1 LALFAGAAPLYG
13 GHNLRSDILP
23 PAAHSPNDRTNA
35 PTGLG
40 RLPAFLQWCL
50 VGCLSIVATVPL
62 EAAGFPAAFLM
73 GPMLAGIVVALGG
86 GTIRLP
92 RLFAFVVQVVL
103 ALMIA
108 TMVSQDFIGTFSENW
123 LVILLV
129 VLSVISVST
138 LSGWLIARTGIL
150 PGTTA
155 IWGSSAGAAS
165 TMMIM
170 AEAYGADAR
179 LVAFM
184 QYLRVVFVA
193 SFATLVAHFGGH
205 DGAAVPPHAWFEPVP
220 MLPLAAML
228 AVGVL
233 AGLAGQKLH
242 IPAGAF
248 LVPFALAA
256 VLTSSGTV
264 TIVLPQ
270 WLLVIAFTL
279 LGWNIGLGF
288 TRAILLHARR
298 ALMPTVASIIALISF
313 SGLLAGLLILV
324 LDVDPLTAYLATSP
338 GGLDSI
344 AVIAA
349 ASKVDIAFV
358 MTLQTARL
366 ILVTLIGPWLARFV
380 ADRA

>member
-1 LALFAGAAPLYG
+1 METRTF
-13 GHNLRSDILP
+13 RSDDLP
-23 PAAHSPNDRTNA
+23 PASPRSNGSTNT
-35 PTGLG
+35 PSGLG
-40 RLPAFLQWCL
+40 RLPAWLQWL
-50 VGCLSIVATVPL
+50 FVGCLSIATTAPL
-62 EAAGFPAAFLM
+62 ELAGFPAGLLM
-73 GPMLAGIVVALGG
+73 GPMLAGIVVALSG

-92 RLFAFVVQVVL
+92 RFFFFLIQVVL

-108 TMVSQDFIGTFSENW
+108 TMVSQDFVGTFLDNW
-123 LVILLV
+123 PLMLFV
-129 VLSVISVST
+129 VLSVIGVST
-138 LSGWLIARTGIL
+138 LSGWMIARTGIL

-165 TMMIM
+165 TMLMM

-193 SFATLVAHFGGH
+193 SLATLVAHFGGH
-205 DGAAVPPHAWFEPVP
+205 DGAAPPPHAWFAPVP
-220 MLPLAAML
+220 ALPLAIIL
-228 AVGVL
+228 VVGVL
-233 AGLAGQKLH
+233 AGLAGQKLR

-248 LVPFALAA
+248 LVPFAVASVA
-256 VLTSSGTV
+256 NSSGTV
-264 TIVLPQ
+264 AIELPQ
-270 WLLVIAFTL
+270 WLLAAAFTL

-298 ALMPTVASIIALISF
+298 ALLPTVASIVALIGF
-313 SGLLAGLLILV
+313 SGLLAGLLIL
-324 LDVDPLTAYLATSP
+324 LLGVDPLTAYLSTSP

-349 ASKVDIAFV
+349 SSNVDVAFV

-380 ADRA
+380 ADRT

>member
-1 LALFAGAAPLYG
+1 M
-13 GHNLRSDILP
+13 P
-23 PAAHSPNDRTNA
+23 PAPHSPNDRTPP

-40 RLPAFLQWCL
+40 KWPAPLQWYL
-50 VGCLSIVATVPL
+50 VGLLSVATTLPL
-62 EAAGFPAAFLM
+62 EIAGFPAALLM
-73 GPMLAGIVVALGG
+73 GPMLAGILAALAGSS
-86 GTIRLP
+86 IRLP
-92 RLFAFVVQVVL
+92 RLFFFVVQVVL

-108 TMVSQDFIGTFSENW
+108 TMVSEDFVGTFARNW
-123 LVILLV
+123 LLMLLV
-129 VLSVISVST
+129 VLSVIGMST
-138 LSGWLIARTGIL
+138 LCGWLIARSGIL

-165 TMMIM
+165 TMLMM

-193 SFATLVAHFGGH
+193 SLATLVAHFGGH
-205 DGAAVPPHAWFEPVP
+205 DGAALPPHAWFEPVP
-220 MLPLAAML
+220 LPPLVAML
-228 AVGVL
+228 AIGIL
-233 AGLAGQKLH
+233 AGLAGQRLRV
-242 IPAGAF
+242 PAGAF
-248 LVPFALAA
+248 LVPFALAS
-256 VLTSSGTV
+256 LLNSSGTV
-264 TIVLPQ
+264 TIALPQ
-270 WLLVIAFTL
+270 WLLAAAFTL

-288 TRAILLHARR
+288 TRTILSHARR
-298 ALMPTVASIIALISF
+298 ALLPTVASIVALIGF
-313 SGLLAGLLILV
+313 SGLLAGLLIL
-324 LDVDPLTAYLATSP
+324 LLGVDPLTAYLATSP

-349 ASKVDIAFV
+349 SAQVDVAFV

>member
-1 LALFAGAAPLYG
+1 
-13 GHNLRSDILP
+13 
-23 PAAHSPNDRTNA
+23 
-35 PTGLG
+35 
-40 RLPAFLQWCL
+40 
-50 VGCLSIVATVPL
+50 LSVATTVPL
-62 EAAGFPAAFLM
+62 EIAGFPAGLLM
-73 GPMLAGIVVALGG
+73 GPMLAGIIVALAG
-86 GTIRLP
+86 GTVRLP
-92 RLFAFVVQVVL
+92 RIFFFFVQVVL

-108 TMVSQDFIGTFSENW
+108 TMVSEDFVGTFAANW
-123 LVILLV
+123 PLMLFV
-129 VLSVISVST
+129 VLSVIGVST
-138 LSGWLIARTGIL
+138 LSGWMIARTGIL

-165 TMMIM
+165 TMLLM

-193 SFATLVAHFGGH
+193 SFATLVAHFSGH
-205 DGAAVPPHAWFEPVP
+205 DGATAAPHAWFEPVP
-220 MLPLAAML
+220 ALPLAALL
-228 AVGVL
+228 AVGIL
-233 AGLAGQKLH
+233 AGLIGQRLR

-248 LVPFALAA
+248 LVPFAIAA
-256 VLTSSGTV
+256 TLGSSGTLQAE
-264 TIVLPQ
+264 LPQ
-270 WLLVIAFTL
+270 WLLAAAFTL

-298 ALMPTVASIIALISF
+298 ALLPTVVSIIALIAF

-324 LDVDPLTAYLATSP
+324 VGVDPLTAYLATSP

-349 ASKVDIAFV
+349 SSNVDIAFV

-380 ADRA
+380 ANRA

>member
-1 LALFAGAAPLYG
+1 MQGLTF
-13 GHNLRSDILP
+13 RSVDLP
-23 PAAHSPNDRTNA
+23 PASPRPNGSPNT
-35 PTGLG
+35 PTGAG
-40 RLPAFLQWCL
+40 RLPAWLQWCL
-50 VGCLSIVATVPL
+50 VGGLSVIATVPL
-62 EAAGFPAAFLM
+62 EVAGFPAALLM

-86 GTIRLP
+86 GSIRLP
-92 RLFAFVVQVVL
+92 RVFFFVVQVVL

-108 TMVSQDFIGTFSENW
+108 TMVSQDFVATFFRNW
-123 LVILLV
+123 PLMLLV
-129 VLSVISVST
+129 VLSVIGVST
-138 LSGWLIARTGIL
+138 LSGWMIARTGIL

-165 TMMIM
+165 TMMLM

-220 MLPLAAML
+220 PLPLAAML
-228 AVGVL
+228 AVGIL
-233 AGLAGQKLH
+233 AGVIGQKLR

-248 LVPFALAA
+248 LVPFAIAS
-256 VLTSSGTV
+256 VLNSSGAVTV
-264 TIVLPQ
+264 ELPQ
-270 WLLVIAFTL
+270 WLLVIAFAL

-298 ALMPTVASIIALISF
+298 ALLPTVVSIIALISF

-324 LDVDPLTAYLATSP
+324 LGVDPLTAYLSTSP

-349 ASKVDIAFV
+349 ASNVDIAFV

-366 ILVTLIGPWLARFV
+366 ILVTLIGPWLARFI

>member
-1 LALFAGAAPLYG
+1 MQTRTF
-13 GHNLRSDILP
+13 RSDDLS
-23 PAAHSPNDRTNA
+23 PAARNPNDGPTA
-35 PTGLG
+35 PAGLG
-40 RLPAFLQWCL
+40 KLPAWLQWCL
-50 VGCLSIVATVPL
+50 VGCLTIVTTVPL
-62 EAAGFPAAFLM
+62 EIAGFPAALLM
-73 GPMLAGIVVALGG
+73 GPMLAGIVAALGG
-86 GTIRLP
+86 STIRLP
-92 RLFAFVVQVVL
+92 RIFFFAVQVVL

-108 TMVSQDFIGTFSENW
+108 TMVSQDFVGTFAENW
-123 LVILLV
+123 PLMLFV

-138 LSGWLIARTGIL
+138 LSGWMIARTGIL

-165 TMMIM
+165 TMMLM

-193 SFATLVAHFGGH
+193 SCATLVAHFGGH
-205 DGAAVPPHAWFEPVP
+205 DGAALPPHAWFEPVAA
-220 MLPLAAML
+220 LPLIAML
-228 AVGVL
+228 AIGIL
-233 AGLAGQKLH
+233 AGIAAQRLR

-248 LVPFALAA
+248 LVPFAIAA
-256 VLTSSGTV
+256 VLNSSGTLA
-264 TIVLPQ
+264 IALPQ
-270 WLLVIAFTL
+270 WLLALAFTL

-288 TRAILLHARR
+288 TRAILVHARR
-298 ALMPTVASIIALISF
+298 ALLPTVASIIALIGF

-324 LDVDPLTAYLATSP
+324 LGIDPLTAYLSTSP

-349 ASKVDIAFV
+349 SSKVDVAFV

>member
-1 LALFAGAAPLYG
+1 MSPAP
-13 GHNLRSDILP
+13 
-23 PAAHSPNDRTNA
+23 PNADEVPST
-35 PTGLG
+35 PTGAG
-40 RLPAFLQWCL
+40 RLPAWLQWCL
-50 VGCLSIVATVPL
+50 VGCLSIVTTLPL
-62 EAAGFPAAFLM
+62 EVAGFPAALLI
-73 GPMLAGIVVALGG
+73 GPMLAGIFVALGG

-92 RLFAFVVQVVL
+92 RIFFFVVQVVL

-108 TMVSQDFIGTFSENW
+108 TMVSQDFIGTFVENW
-123 LVILLV
+123 PLMLFV
-129 VLSVISVST
+129 VLSVIGVST
-138 LSGWLIARTGIL
+138 LSGWMIARTGIL

-165 TMMIM
+165 TMLMM

-193 SFATLVAHFGGH
+193 SLATLVAHFGGH
-205 DGAAVPPHAWFEPVP
+205 DGAAMPPHAWFEPVP
-220 MLPLAAML
+220 LLPLAGML
-228 AVGVL
+228 AIGVL
-233 AGLAGQKLH
+233 AGLIGQKLRV
-242 IPAGAF
+242 PAGAF
-248 LVPFALAA
+248 LVPFAIAS
-256 VLTSSGTV
+256 VLNSAGTV
-264 TIVLPQ
+264 TIELPQ

-298 ALMPTVASIIALISF
+298 ALLPTVASIIALISF

-324 LDVDPLTAYLATSP
+324 LGIDPLTAYLATSP

-349 ASKVDIAFV
+349 SSKVDIAFV

-366 ILVTLIGPWLARFV
+366 ILVTLIGPWLARFM

>member
-1 LALFAGAAPLYG
+1 METRTF
-13 GHNLRSDILP
+13 RSDDLP
-23 PAAHSPNDRTNA
+23 ASRNPNDETKA
-35 PTGLG
+35 ASGAG
-40 RLPAFLQWCL
+40 RLPAWLQWSL
-50 VGCLSIVATVPL
+50 VACLSIATTVPL
-62 EAAGFPAAFLM
+62 EIAGFPAALLM
-73 GPMLAGIVVALGG
+73 GPMLAGIVLALAG

-92 RLFAFVVQVVL
+92 RIFFFFVQVVL

-108 TMVSQDFIGTFSENW
+108 TMVSQDFVGTFAENW
-123 LVILLV
+123 LLMLFV

-138 LSGWLIARTGIL
+138 FSGWMIARTGLL

-155 IWGSSAGAAS
+155 IWGSSPGAAS
-165 TMMIM
+165 TMLMM

-193 SFATLVAHFGGH
+193 SVATLVAHFGGH
-205 DGAAVPPHAWFEPVP
+205 DGAVVPPHAWFEPVP
-220 MLPLAAML
+220 MPPLAAML
-228 AVGVL
+228 AIGML
-233 AGLAGQKLH
+233 AGLAAQRLR

-248 LVPFALAA
+248 LVPFAIAS
-256 VLTSSGTV
+256 VLNSSGTV
-264 TIVLPQ
+264 TYLLPQ

-288 TRAILLHARR
+288 TRAILIHARR
-298 ALMPTVASIIALISF
+298 ALLPTVVSILALIGF

-324 LDVDPLTAYLATSP
+324 LGVDPLTAYLSTSP

-349 ASKVDIAFV
+349 SSNVDIAFV

-380 ADRA
+380 ADRS

>member
-1 LALFAGAAPLYG
+1 MQTRTF
-13 GHNLRSDILP
+13 RSDDLP
-23 PAAHSPNDRTNA
+23 PASNTHNQRPAP

-40 RLPAFLQWCL
+40 ALPAPVQWGL
-50 VGCLSIVATVPL
+50 VGCLSVVTTVPL
-62 EAAGFPAAFLM
+62 EIAGFPAALLM
-73 GPMLAGIVVALGG
+73 GPMLAGIVVALAG

-92 RLFAFVVQVVL
+92 RFFFFFVQVVL

-108 TMVSQDFIGTFSENW
+108 TTISRDFVGTFAQNW
-123 LVILLV
+123 LLMLFV
-129 VLSVISVST
+129 VLSVIAVST
-138 LSGWLIARTGIL
+138 FSGWMIARTGIL

-205 DGAAVPPHAWFEPVP
+205 DGATMPPHDWFAPVP
-220 MLPLAAML
+220 LVPLAAAL
-228 AVGVL
+228 AVGILV
-233 AGLAGQKLH
+233 AFVGQKLR

-248 LVPFALAA
+248 LVPFALAS
-256 VLTSSGTV
+256 VLNSSGAI
-264 TIVLPQ
+264 TIELPQ

-298 ALMPTVASIIALISF
+298 ALLPTVVSILVLIGF
-313 SGLLAGLLILV
+313 SGLLAALLIL
-324 LDVDPLTAYLATSP
+324 LLGVDPLTAYLSTSP

-349 ASKVDIAFV
+349 ASSDVDISFV
-358 MTLQTARL
+358 MSLQTARL
-366 ILVTLIGPWLARFV
+366 ILVTLIGPWLARFL

>member
-1 LALFAGAAPLYG
+1 M
-13 GHNLRSDILP
+13 S
-23 PAAHSPNDRTNA
+23 PASPSPDNA
-35 PTGLG
+35 VNRPAGLG
-40 RLPAFLQWCL
+40 TLPAWLQWCL
-50 VGCLSIVATVPL
+50 VGCLSVATTVPL
-62 EAAGFPAAFLM
+62 EIAGFPAGLLM
-73 GPMLAGIVVALGG
+73 GPMLAGIVAALGG

-92 RLFAFVVQVVL
+92 RIFFFFVQVVL

-108 TMVSQDFIGTFSENW
+108 TMVSQDFVGTFLDNW
-123 LVILLV
+123 LLILFV

-138 LSGWLIARTGIL
+138 LSGWMIARTGIL

-165 TMMIM
+165 TMLMM

-193 SFATLVAHFGGH
+193 SLATLVAHFGGH
-205 DGAAVPPHAWFEPVP
+205 DGAAMPPHAWFEPVP
-220 MLPLAAML
+220 IFPLAAML
-228 AVGVL
+228 AIGVCT
-233 AGLAGQKLH
+233 GLVGQKLRV
-242 IPAGAF
+242 PAGAF
-248 LVPFALAA
+248 LVPFALASI
-256 VLTSSGTV
+256 LNSSGT
-264 TIVLPQ
+264 IMIEMPQ
-270 WLLVIAFTL
+270 WLLAAAFTL

-298 ALMPTVASIIALISF
+298 ALLPTVASIIALISF
-313 SGLLAGLLILV
+313 SGLLAGLLILL
-324 LDVDPLTAYLATSP
+324 LDVDPLTAYLSTSP

-349 ASKVDIAFV
+349 SSNVDIAFV

>member
-1 LALFAGAAPLYG
+1 MPSSHPGETDM
-13 GHNLRSDILP
+13 R
-23 PAAHSPNDRTNA
+23 
-35 PTGLG
+35 PTGTG
-40 RLPAFLQWCL
+40 RLPPWLQWGL
-50 VGCLSIVATVPL
+50 VAGLSILTTVPL
-62 EAAGFPAAFLM
+62 EVAGFPAALLI
-73 GPMLAGIVVALGG
+73 GPMVAGIIVALGG
-86 GTIRLP
+86 GTIHLP
-92 RLFAFVVQVVL
+92 RIFFFIVQVVL

-108 TMVSQDFIGTFSENW
+108 TMVSKDFVGTFLDNW
-123 LVILLV
+123 PLMLLV
-129 VLSVISVST
+129 VASVIGMST
-138 LSGWLIARTGIL
+138 LSGWLIARSGIL

-205 DGAAVPPHAWFEPVP
+205 DGANVPPHAWFEPVP
-220 MLPLAAML
+220 MLPLMAML
-228 AVGVL
+228 AVGVV
-233 AGLAGQKLH
+233 AGLTGQKLR

-248 LVPFALAA
+248 LVPFALAS
-256 VLTSSGTV
+256 VLNSSGSV
-264 TIVLPQ
+264 TIELPE
-270 WLLVIAFTL
+270 WLLVVAFTL

-288 TRAILLHARR
+288 TRAILMHARR
-298 ALMPTVASIIALISF
+298 ALLPTVLSILALISF
-313 SGLLAGLLILV
+313 SGLLAGLLILT
-324 LDVDPLTAYLATSP
+324 LGVDPLTAYLATSP

-349 ASKVDIAFV
+349 SSKVDIAFV

-366 ILVTLIGPWLARFV
+366 ILVTILGPWLARFM

>member
-1 LALFAGAAPLYG
+1 M
-13 GHNLRSDILP
+13 S
-23 PAAHSPNDRTNA
+23 PASRTPRDPTSTA
-35 PTGLG
+35 TGLG
-40 RLPAFLQWCL
+40 RWPAALQWGF
-50 VGCLSIVATVPL
+50 VAGLSLITTVPL
-62 EAAGFPAAFLM
+62 EIAGFPAALLM
-73 GPMLAGIVVALGG
+73 GPMLAGIFVALGG

-92 RLFAFVVQVVL
+92 RLFFFGVQVVL

-108 TMVSQDFIGTFSENW
+108 TMVSRDFLGTFLENW
-123 LVILLV
+123 PLMLFV
-129 VLSVISVST
+129 VLSVIGVST

-165 TMMIM
+165 TMLIM

-184 QYLRVVFVA
+184 QYLRVLFVA
-193 SFATLVAHFGGH
+193 SLATLVAHFGGH
-205 DGAAVPPHAWFEPVP
+205 DGAAIPPHAWFEPVP
-220 MLPLAAML
+220 VLPLVAML
-228 AVGVL
+228 AIGLL
-233 AGLAGQKLH
+233 AGIIGQKLRV
-242 IPAGAF
+242 PAGAF
-248 LVPFALAA
+248 LVPFALAS
-256 VLTSSGTV
+256 VLNSSGTV
-264 TIVLPQ
+264 TIALPQ

-298 ALMPTVASIIALISF
+298 ALLPTIVSIVALISF

-324 LDVDPLTAYLATSP
+324 LGIDPLTAYLSTSP
-338 GGLDSI
+338 GGLDSV

-349 ASKVDIAFV
+349 SSNVDVAFV

-366 ILVTLIGPWLARFV
+366 ILVSLIGPWLARFV

>member
-1 LALFAGAAPLYG
+1 M
-13 GHNLRSDILP
+13 P
-23 PAAHSPNDRTNA
+23 PASSSQNDSVTPPA
-35 PTGLG
+35 GLG
-40 RLPAFLQWCL
+40 GLPAWLQWCF
-50 VGCLSIVATVPL
+50 VGGLSIVTTVPL
-62 EAAGFPAAFLM
+62 EIAGFPAGLLM
-73 GPMLAGIVVALGG
+73 GPMLAGIVVALAG
-86 GTIRLP
+86 GTIRLA
-92 RLFAFVVQVVL
+92 RIFFFFVQVVL

-108 TMVSQDFIGTFSENW
+108 TMVSGDFLGTFSQNW
-123 LVILLV
+123 LLILFV

-165 TMMIM
+165 TMMLM

-193 SFATLVAHFGGH
+193 SFAILVAHFGDHG
-205 DGAAVPPHAWFEPVP
+205 GAPVPPHAWFEPVP
-220 MLPLAAML
+220 ALPLAVML
-228 AVGVL
+228 TVGVL
-233 AGLAGQKLH
+233 AGLVGQKLR

-248 LVPFALAA
+248 LVPFAIGS
-256 VLTSSGTV
+256 VLNSSGTV
-264 TIVLPQ
+264 TIELPQ
-270 WLLVIAFTL
+270 WLLAAAFAL

-298 ALMPTVASIIALISF
+298 ALLPTVVSIIALISF

-324 LDVDPLTAYLATSP
+324 LDVDPLTAYLSTSP

-349 ASKVDIAFV
+349 SSNVDVAFV

>member
-1 LALFAGAAPLYG
+1 MEG
-13 GHNLRSDILP
+13 RSSRSRHVPSRNQNHVARIE
-23 PAAHSPNDRTNA
+23 
-35 PTGLG
+35 TGIG
-40 RLPAFLQWCL
+40 RLPPWLQWG
-50 VGCLSIVATVPL
+50 VVAGLSVLTTVPL
-62 EAAGFPAAFLM
+62 EIAGLPAALLI
-73 GPMLAGIVVALGG
+73 GPMLAGIAVALAGS
-86 GTIRLP
+86 TIRLP
-92 RLFAFVVQVVL
+92 RFFFFVVQVVL

-108 TMVSQDFIGTFSENW
+108 TMVSKDFVGTFRDNW
-123 LVILLV
+123 LLILLV
-129 VLSVISVST
+129 VTSVIGMST
-138 LSGWLIARTGIL
+138 LSGWLITRTGIL

-205 DGAAVPPHAWFEPVP
+205 DGASVPPHAWFKPVP
-220 MLPLAAML
+220 MLPLVAML
-228 AVGVL
+228 AIGVV
-233 AGLAGQKLH
+233 AGLAGQRLRV
-242 IPAGAF
+242 PAGAF
-248 LVPFALAA
+248 LVPFALAS
-256 VLTSSGTV
+256 VLNSSGTV
-264 TIVLPQ
+264 TIELPD

-288 TRAILLHARR
+288 SRTILMHARR
-298 ALMPTVASIIALISF
+298 ALVPTILSILALIGF
-313 SGLLAGLLILV
+313 SGLLAGSLIL
-324 LDVDPLTAYLATSP
+324 LLGIDPLTAYLATSP

-349 ASKVDIAFV
+349 SSNVDIAFV

-366 ILVTLIGPWLARFV
+366 ILVTIIGPWLARFV

>member
-1 LALFAGAAPLYG
+1 MSPASSPPNGRAPEPGRLG
-13 GHNLRSDILP
+13 RW
-23 PAAHSPNDRTNA
+23 PAAA
-35 PTGLG
+35 
-40 RLPAFLQWCL
+40 QWCL
-50 VGCLSIVATVPL
+50 VGALSILTTVPL
-62 EAAGFPAAFLM
+62 EIAGFPAALLI
-73 GPMLAGIVVALGG
+73 GPMLAGIAAALGG
-86 GTIRLP
+86 STIRLP
-92 RLFAFVVQVVL
+92 RIFFFAVQVVL

-108 TMVSQDFIGTFSENW
+108 TMVSGDFVGTFTKNW
-123 LVILLV
+123 PVVLFV
-129 VLSVISVST
+129 VLSVIAVST
-138 LSGWLIARTGIL
+138 LSGWLIARAGIL

-165 TMMIM
+165 TMLMM

-193 SFATLVAHFGGH
+193 SLATLVAHFGGH

-220 MLPLAAML
+220 ALPLVAML
-228 AVGVL
+228 AIGIL
-233 AGLAGQKLH
+233 AGLAGQKLR

-248 LVPFALAA
+248 LLPFALAS
-256 VLTSSGTV
+256 VLNSSGTV
-264 TIVLPQ
+264 TIALPQ
-270 WLLVIAFTL
+270 WLLAAAFTL

-298 ALMPTVASIIALISF
+298 ALLPTVASIVALIGF
-313 SGLLAGLLILV
+313 SGLLASLLVLL

-344 AVIAA
+344 AIIAA
-349 ASKVDIAFV
+349 SAKVDVAFV

-366 ILVTLIGPWLARFV
+366 ILVSLIGPWLARFM

>member
-1 LALFAGAAPLYG
+1 
-13 GHNLRSDILP
+13 
-23 PAAHSPNDRTNA
+23 
-35 PTGLG
+35 
-40 RLPAFLQWCL
+40 
-50 VGCLSIVATVPL
+50 
-62 EAAGFPAAFLM
+62 M
-73 GPMLAGIVVALGG
+73 GPMLAGIFVALGG
-86 GTIRLP
+86 GSIRLP
-92 RLFAFVVQVVL
+92 RIFFFAVQVVL

-108 TMVSQDFIGTFSENW
+108 TMVSQDFVGTFLENW
-123 LVILLV
+123 PLMLLV
-129 VLSVISVST
+129 VVSVISVST

-205 DGAAVPPHAWFEPVP
+205 DGAAMPPHAWFEPVP

-228 AVGVL
+228 AVGIL
-233 AGLAGQKLH
+233 AGLAGQKLR

-248 LVPFALAA
+248 LVPFALAS
-256 VLTSSGTV
+256 VLNSSGTV

-298 ALMPTVASIIALISF
+298 ALLPTVASIIALISF
-313 SGLLAGLLILV
+313 SGLLAGLLVLV
-324 LDVDPLTAYLATSP
+324 LGIDPLTAYLATSP

-349 ASKVDIAFV
+349 SSKVDVAFV

-366 ILVTLIGPWLARFV
+366 ILVTLIGPWLARFL
-380 ADRA
+380 ADRS